1 MLCFIGNLLLSCS
14 FGRLPFIK
22 ASNQDL
28 FKPWKLN
35 LAAAQWIS
43 DIIKTS
49 SLLCCGDE
57 FIEVGPERERSESL
71 LSEHQHRAQRNKEK
85 LSSATA
91 AAAAILGL
99 HEHQQLSGSVIVLV
113 ARARSVV

>member
-1 MLCFIGNLLLSCS
+1 MFHWKSIAVLLFWKTS
-14 FGRLPFIK
+14 FYQSFEPGPV
-22 ASNQDL
+22 Q
-28 FKPWKLN
+28 PWKLN

-57 FIEVGPERERSESL
+57 FIEIGPERERSESL